1 MSRDRDHHAVEHPDV
16 MVAAFAI
23 RLGELDAGGLGLL
36 ADASDDRSVSFV
48 LLVIKGGWV
57 PFRCSTGHG

>member
-1 MSRDRDHHAVEHPDV
+1 